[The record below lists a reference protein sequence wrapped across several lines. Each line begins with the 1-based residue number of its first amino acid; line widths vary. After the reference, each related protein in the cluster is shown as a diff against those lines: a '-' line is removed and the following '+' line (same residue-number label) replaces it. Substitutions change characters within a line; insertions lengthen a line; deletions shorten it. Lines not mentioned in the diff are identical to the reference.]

1 MICGSRSSC
10 HRVFLTVF
18 AVAVCVVVA
27 SAATAQTRTKS
38 VSRITGK
45 SMNATWT
52 ANERRPSK
60 KYRLEMPCT
69 DAATGE
75 TAIEAGR

>member
-10 HRVFLTVF
+10 RRVVFAVF

-38 VSRITGK
+38 ASSITSK
-45 SMNATWT
+45 SMT
-52 ANERRPSK
+52 AAWAVSERRPSK

-69 DAATGE
+69 QAVTGE
-75 TAIEAGR
+75 TAIETGR